1 MSGFTVDFVSPM
13 DFEYL
18 AAEISYDAQ
27 VLCRVRNERSDR
39 VLEVELFVDV
49 VRKDRPTQL
58 TVPLR
63 DFMALLDDVGKEVAD
78 CRAD

>member
-1 MSGFTVDFVSPM
+1 MFGFTVDFVSPM

-18 AAEISYDAQ
+18 AAEISYDGQ

-49 VRKDRPTQL
+49 VRKVDQHSWLSRCENL
-58 TVPLR
+58 
-63 DFMALLDDVGKEVAD
+63 
-78 CRAD
+78 